1 MSNDAVYEWI
11 VPYLVGP
18 VNADRVEGALKTLSE
33 ELKRRLRFAPAD
45 VSRRGV
51 TAPRRWPDLSA
62 SFAEQSVSAVSHR
75 RDGAVRRG
83 CRRLQDHRNLL
94 DILTRERAPDVDP
107 DADIIDQ
114 LMRPCG
120 VDSAEQ
126 READAARVLDALRR
140 MGLATHTAPTPTAR
154 RTRRG
159 LRGGRSVELC
169 RQRRMTPRVEP
180 RSGSICCAAG
190 KQASKD
196 IRLCKAPPA
205 TPEATTSHS
214 VNLRKAPPATPEA
227 TTSREICTGN
237 FPPAVPALWPPPHGA
252 EGKPYPGPSSSAM
265 ARAELQ
271 PADKRDNRV
280 TAFPSAAFRDGTDGR
295 RCSSDVEGAA
305 AACSDQIASP
315 VMSPEVSAVTLPRVP
330 VSFPFGHG
338 PSGDNP
344 TWARPTSLWGPRRQF
359 DVPRRRAF
367 AVLAEQFEYDNVEY
381 WSDKSWRPPKGVRRG
396 ASPAEESDWP
406 LDAKDVPF
414 IWKLACLKLAEG
426 TPREERVKH
435 ALGLISEP
443 EEYAKLRDFSKEAA
457 VTQPR
462 ESRAFV
468 RHKDDLLG
476 KRYITP
482 IARARVKQFVTGF
495 TVPKPKKQTLRS
507 ILDGRPQNAEQF
519 RPPHTDMAGL
529 EDMRENTL
537 KYALCQELDGVSYFN
552 QFEMHPEIAA
562 HWVIKIGKERFAWN
576 RMPMGWSHAVYVAH
590 TVTELLADVQ
600 HPRGVIMV
608 YIDNVYI
615 FGHDREAIDELT
627 VAFLERCKTVNAS
640 FEITTPTTDSLVVLG
655 VVCDTK
661 AKTFSLPKPFLDK
674 FEKVSEVLEDCFA
687 AYGNHDG
694 DLPTTEVLW
703 KVFGA
708 LMWGTR
714 VLNIHL
720 CRYGSFM
727 NWLSRRASQLAAMPH
742 LWTAPCTIWPA
753 ALEDLRRLI
762 GVVLLN
768 EPRSVV
774 VPLESDYDHVMFT
787 DASNTGLGIVHCGAE
802 LTRTTSKLWSTNMK
816 ATIIAERELYALV
829 EGVREAKEALPGVRR
844 ILAFNDNTNVI
855 AWVKRRRGKSALSN
869 RLLVDLE
876 RILGSTTLVVE
887 YVASKANIADEPS
900 RRLPNH
906 Y

>member
-45 VSRRGV
+45 VPRRGV

-83 CRRLQDHRNLL
+83 CRRLQDHRYLL

-196 IRLCKAPPA
+196 IRLCKA
-205 TPEATTSHS
+205 S
-214 VNLRKAPPATPEA
+214 PATPEA

-237 FPPAVPALWPPPHGA
+237 FPPAVPALWPPHGA
-252 EGKPYPGPSSSAM
+252 EGKPHPGPSSSAM
-265 ARAELQ
+265 TRAELQ

-305 AACSDQIASP
+305 AACSDQSASP

-381 WSDKSWRPPKGVRRG
+381 WSDKSWRPPKGVCRG

-443 EEYAKLRDFSKEAA
+443 EEYAKLRDFSQEAA
-457 VTQPR
+457 VNQPR
-462 ESRAFV
+462 ESRAFI

-529 EDMRENTL
+529 ENMRENTL

-562 HWVIKIGKERFAWN
+562 HWVIKLGKERFAWN

-627 VAFLERCKTVNAS
+627 VAFLDRCKTVNAS
-640 FEITTPTTDSLVVLG
+640 FEITTPTADSLVVLG

-674 FEKVSEVLEDCFA
+674 FEKVNEVLEDCFA

-714 VLNIHL
+714 VLDIHL
-720 CRYGSFM
+720 CRYGAFM

-876 RILGSTTLVVE
+876 RILGSTTLFVE

>member
-1 MSNDAVYEWI
+1 MHEA
-11 VPYLVGP
+11 
-18 VNADRVEGALKTLSE
+18 
-33 ELKRRLRFAPAD
+33 
-45 VSRRGV
+45 
-51 TAPRRWPDLSA
+51 
-62 SFAEQSVSAVSHR
+62 
-75 RDGAVRRG
+75 
-83 CRRLQDHRNLL
+83 
-94 DILTRERAPDVDP
+94 
-107 DADIIDQ
+107 
-114 LMRPCG
+114 CG
-120 VDSAEQ
+120 
-126 READAARVLDALRR
+126 
-140 MGLATHTAPTPTAR
+140 
-154 RTRRG
+154 
-159 LRGGRSVELC
+159 
-169 RQRRMTPRVEP
+169 
-180 RSGSICCAAG
+180 
-190 KQASKD
+190 
-196 IRLCKAPPA
+196 
-205 TPEATTSHS
+205 
-214 VNLRKAPPATPEA
+214 
-227 TTSREICTGN
+227 
-237 FPPAVPALWPPPHGA
+237 
-252 EGKPYPGPSSSAM
+252 
-265 ARAELQ
+265 
-271 PADKRDNRV
+271 
-280 TAFPSAAFRDGTDGR
+280 
-295 RCSSDVEGAA
+295 
-305 AACSDQIASP
+305 
-315 VMSPEVSAVTLPRVP
+315 
-330 VSFPFGHG
+330 
-338 PSGDNP
+338 
-344 TWARPTSLWGPRRQF
+344 
-359 DVPRRRAF
+359 
-367 AVLAEQFEYDNVEY
+367 
-381 WSDKSWRPPKGVRRG
+381 
-396 ASPAEESDWP
+396 
-406 LDAKDVPF
+406 
-414 IWKLACLKLAEG
+414 G

-443 EEYAKLRDFSKEAA
+443 EEYAKLRDFSQEAA
-457 VTQPR
+457 VTKPR

-468 RHKDDLLG
+468 RHKDDLMA

-529 EDMRENTL
+529 ENMRENTL

-562 HWVIKIGKERFAWN
+562 HWVIKLGKERFAWN

-615 FGHDREAIDELT
+615 FGHDQEAINELT
-627 VAFLERCKTVNAS
+627 VAFLDRCKTVNAS
-640 FEITTPTTDSLVVLG
+640 FEITTPTADSLVVLG

-674 FEKVSEVLEDCFA
+674 FEKVNEVLEDCFA

-714 VLNIHL
+714 VLDIHL
-720 CRYGSFM
+720 CRYGAFM

-753 ALEDLRRLI
+753 ALDDLRKLI

-802 LTRTTSKLWSTNMK
+802 LTRTTSKLWSASMK

-829 EGVREAKEALPGVRR
+829 EGVREAKEALPGVKR

-887 YVASKANIADEPS
+887 YVASKANIADKPS
-900 RRLPNH
+900 RRLPITSDDAFVRRNLCRLPRAQRLRLRCNQGAPQE
-906 Y
+906 

>member
-443 EEYAKLRDFSKEAA
+443 EEYAKLRDFSQEAA

-529 EDMRENTL
+529 ENMRENTL

-562 HWVIKIGKERFAWN
+562 H
-576 RMPMGWSHAVYVAH
+576 
-590 TVTELLADVQ
+590 
-600 HPRGVIMV
+600 
-608 YIDNVYI
+608 
-615 FGHDREAIDELT
+615 
-627 VAFLERCKTVNAS
+627 
-640 FEITTPTTDSLVVLG
+640 
-655 VVCDTK
+655 
-661 AKTFSLPKPFLDK
+661 
-674 FEKVSEVLEDCFA
+674 
-687 AYGNHDG
+687 
-694 DLPTTEVLW
+694 
-703 KVFGA
+703 
-708 LMWGTR
+708 
-714 VLNIHL
+714 
-720 CRYGSFM
+720 
-727 NWLSRRASQLAAMPH
+727 
-742 LWTAPCTIWPA
+742 
-753 ALEDLRRLI
+753 
-762 GVVLLN
+762 
-768 EPRSVV
+768 
-774 VPLESDYDHVMFT
+774 
-787 DASNTGLGIVHCGAE
+787 
-802 LTRTTSKLWSTNMK
+802 
-816 ATIIAERELYALV
+816 
-829 EGVREAKEALPGVRR
+829 
-844 ILAFNDNTNVI
+844 
-855 AWVKRRRGKSALSN
+855 
-869 RLLVDLE
+869 
-876 RILGSTTLVVE
+876 
-887 YVASKANIADEPS
+887 
-900 RRLPNH
+900 
-906 Y
+906 

>member
-1 MSNDAVYEWI
+1 MSNCIEQDAPTSRI
-11 VPYLVGP
+11 PQSVGP
-18 VNADRVEGALKTLSE
+18 IVHQAEGVKTRAERRVRRKRGRKGKNMEFAVSGPVCRLVRQQRTVSDIGCRARVPRAGEPHQVLPANALRKEN
-33 ELKRRLRFAPAD
+33 RLRR
-45 VSRRGV
+45 SRRG
-51 TAPRRWPDLSA
+51 TGGLGPRRNPVSTRELEGVRIQGETRVVHSNRITFVSPRCTSSDGHDTALVPLSP
-62 SFAEQSVSAVSHR
+62 SFCPLSPAGPSA
-75 RDGAVRRG
+75 G
-83 CRRLQDHRNLL
+83 RLQTSPGLHAASNA
-94 DILTRERAPDVDP
+94 TVVPVV
-107 DADIIDQ
+107 
-114 LMRPCG
+114 RPALATATLG
-120 VDSAEQ
+120 GARPTVAM
-126 READAARVLDALRR
+126 DAA
-140 MGLATHTAPTPTAR
+140 
-154 RTRRG
+154 
-159 LRGGRSVELC
+159 
-169 RQRRMTPRVEP
+169 
-180 RSGSICCAAG
+180 
-190 KQASKD
+190 
-196 IRLCKAPPA
+196 
-205 TPEATTSHS
+205 
-214 VNLRKAPPATPEA
+214 N
-227 TTSREICTGN
+227 TGI
-237 FPPAVPALWPPPHGA
+237 F
-252 EGKPYPGPSSSAM
+252 
-265 ARAELQ
+265 
-271 PADKRDNRV
+271 
-280 TAFPSAAFRDGTDGR
+280 
-295 RCSSDVEGAA
+295 AA
-305 AACSDQIASP
+305 AVAMDAMEIPASLQQP
-315 VMSPEVSAVTLPRVP
+315 LVP
-330 VSFPFGHG
+330 VAPAALSFGDG

-344 TWARPTSLWGPRRQF
+344 QRTRPPSVWGPRRTF
-359 DVPRRRAF
+359 EAPRRREAF
-367 AVLAEQFEYDNVEY
+367 CVLAEHFAYDNVDY

-396 ASPAEESDWP
+396 ASPGEESDWP

-829 EGVREAKEALPGVRR
+829 EGVREAKASLSEVKK
-844 ILAFNDNTNVI
+844 ILAYNDNTNVI
-855 AWVKRRRGKSALSN
+855 AWVKRGRGKSSLSN
-869 RLLVDLE
+869 RLIRDLFKL
-876 RILGSTTLVVE
+876 LGSTTLVVE
-887 YVASKANIADEPS
+887 YVASADNIADEPS
-900 RRLPNH
+900 RRRIQC
-906 Y
+906 